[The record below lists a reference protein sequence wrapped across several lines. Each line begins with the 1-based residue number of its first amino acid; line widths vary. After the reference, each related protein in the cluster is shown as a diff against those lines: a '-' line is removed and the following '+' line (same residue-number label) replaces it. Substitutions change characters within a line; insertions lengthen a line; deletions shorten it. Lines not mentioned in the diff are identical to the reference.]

1 MEVICLFVKLSVY
14 SEQRVHILDSR
25 SYQGRVIPVTQLH
38 SHPGQVQSLRSPS
51 QHMWFLLTG
60 KSAGGIQGEHC
71 VFSGPTSSIGAEVV
85 EQFTG
90 VPPAARIYPHSSR
103 K

>member
-1 MEVICLFVKLSVY
+1 
-14 SEQRVHILDSR
+14 
-25 SYQGRVIPVTQLH
+25 
-38 SHPGQVQSLRSPS
+38 
-51 QHMWFLLTG
+51 MWFLLTG